1 MEIITQDGWLEVIT
15 GCMFSGKTEELVRR
29 LRRAVIAKK
38 ETIAIKPALDT
49 RYDLVAVV
57 SHSGFSF
64 NAIPVE
70 DPKTILGM
78 AKDAEVVGIDEAQF
92 FTGELVPVIRELLQN
107 KKRVIV
113 AGLDLDFRGEPFGIM
128 PTLLA
133 LADEVTKLHAIC
145 SVCGNIAT
153 KTQRLINGRPARYDD
168 PTILVGG
175 LETYEARCNLHHEV
189 PGKTLTLFKE

>member
-1 MEIITQDGWLEVIT
+1 M
-15 GCMFSGKTEELVRR
+15 
-29 LRRAVIAKK
+29 
-38 ETIAIKPALDT
+38 
-49 RYDLVAVV
+49 AVV

-70 DPKTILGM
+70 DPKTILKM
-78 AKDAEVVGIDEAQF
+78 AYEAEVVGIDESQF
-92 FTGELVPVIRELLQN
+92 FTPDLIPVIQELLLR

-128 PTLLA
+128 PNLLA
-133 LADEVTKLHAIC
+133 MADEVMKLHAIC

-153 KTQRLINGRPARYDD
+153 KTQRLIDGKPARYDD

>member
-70 DPKTILGM
+70 DPKSILGM
-78 AKDAEVVGIDEAQF
+78 AKDAEVVASMKLSFSRESWYLSYESCCR
-92 FTGELVPVIRELLQN
+92 TKKEL
-107 KKRVIV
+107 
-113 AGLDLDFRGEPFGIM
+113 
-128 PTLLA
+128 
-133 LADEVTKLHAIC
+133 
-145 SVCGNIAT
+145 S
-153 KTQRLINGRPARYDD
+153 
-168 PTILVGG
+168 
-175 LETYEARCNLHHEV
+175 
-189 PGKTLTLFKE
+189 

>member
-1 MEIITQDGWLEVIT
+1 MDGLEVIT

-70 DPKTILGM
+70 DPKSILGM

-189 PGKTLTLFKE
+189 PG

>member
-1 MEIITQDGWLEVIT
+1 
-15 GCMFSGKTEELVRR
+15 
-29 LRRAVIAKK
+29 
-38 ETIAIKPALDT
+38 
-49 RYDLVAVV
+49 
-57 SHSGFSF
+57 
-64 NAIPVE
+64 
-70 DPKTILGM
+70 
-78 AKDAEVVGIDEAQF
+78 VVGIDEAQF

-153 KTQRLINGRPARYDD
+153 KTQRLIMVDQLDMMTP
-168 PTILVGG
+168 PSWLVDWRRMKQDVTCTMKFPVKRLRFSRSDSFGP
-175 LETYEARCNLHHEV
+175 R
-189 PGKTLTLFKE
+189 

>member
-70 DPKTILGM
+70 DPKSILGM

-107 KKRVIV
+107 KKRVIKLGKGTFSCSV
-113 AGLDLDFRGEPFGIM
+113 SSGTGRGSKTLVDGRFSFLIHCPCLHH
-128 PTLLA
+128 LLA
-133 LADEVTKLHAIC
+133 FLCFSCL
-145 SVCGNIAT
+145 
-153 KTQRLINGRPARYDD
+153 
-168 PTILVGG
+168 
-175 LETYEARCNLHHEV
+175 
-189 PGKTLTLFKE
+189 LTTMPS

>member
-1 MEIITQDGWLEVIT
+1 MEIVTQDGWLEVIT

-29 LRRAVIAKK
+29 LRRAVIARKK
-38 ETIAIKPALDT
+38 TVAIKPTIDT
-49 RYDLVAVV
+49 RYDLMAVV

-64 NAIPVE
+64 NAIPIG
-70 DPKTILGM
+70 DPKTILSIS
-78 AKDAEVVGIDEAQF
+78 KDAEVVGIDESQF
-92 FTGELVPVIRELLQN
+92 FTIDLIPVIQELLQE

-128 PTLLA
+128 PNLLA
-133 LADEVTKLHAIC
+133 LADEAMKLHAIC

-153 KTQRLINGRPARYDD
+153 KTQRLIDGKPARYDD

-175 LETYEARCNLHHEV
+175 LESYEARCNLHHEV